1 MPISSAAITHPS
13 TVDPSASISW
23 RYSIERRGLTASPPI
38 NSAIGIDSLA
48 NVTLLGEDRVQ
59 IRGGIHRGRCPEVGG
74 SGFERLDQLPLLVD
88 FHSYKDH
95 VVSIL

>member
-1 MPISSAAITHPS
+1 MRRFPGDIRSSVVALQLHHPS
-13 TVDPSASISW
+13 TVPLASI
-23 RYSIERRGLTASPPI
+23 
-38 NSAIGIDSLA
+38 SLA

-59 IRGGIHRGRCPEVGG
+59 IRGGIHRGRCREVGG

>member
-13 TVDPSASISW
+13 TVDPSAPISW

-59 IRGGIHRGRCPEVGG
+59 IRGGIHRGRCREVGG